1 MANIDE
7 ALVTLIGSI
16 SGITD
21 VIGTLPT
28 MRLWPLRLKTDSA
41 GTTIYPAITY
51 QRIDGIDQYA
61 HGGFSNLVNARY
73 QLTLWTTK
81 YLTGKTL
88 ELAVKSGL
96 RGYKGTVSGVR
107 IDRIFIVDGP
117 SNFEPITQ
125 IHQRNMDLIIGY
137 AE

>member
-16 SGITD
+16 SGITA

-28 MRLWPLRLKTDSA
+28 MRLWPIRLKTESA
-41 GTTIYPAITY
+41 VVYPAMTY
-51 QRIDGIDQYA
+51 QRIDGVDQYS
-61 HGGFSNLVNARY
+61 HQGFSNLVNARY

-81 YLTGKTL
+81 YLAGKTL
-88 ELAVKSGL
+88 ELAVKAGL
-96 RGYKGTVSGVR
+96 RGYRGTVSGVR

-117 SNFEPITQ
+117 SNFEATTQ
-125 IHQRNMDLIIGY
+125 IHQRNIDLIIGY